1 MRNERRIGG
10 PPHEVNASW
19 SAQEP
24 TRASRIAVFAALV
37 TVTCLAT
44 TPARAGADARGG
56 LGHLYLKT
64 YYSQS
69 DGKSGFAS
77 DGDEVSLT
85 STAFLDRITSALA
98 TDASYRDTS
107 FGLYAQIG
115 LLESLDLIVATEWKD
130 IEKRFALDVFGI
142 RFPVEQRSSGFG
154 DVNAGLAYQFVATP
168 FPASLRAVARIPT
181 YSTSVRALRL
191 ETINSADDEIALG
204 NGTTDLSLG
213 LAASSGPLVSWM
225 FVDLTAAYVL
235 ADLEHGEFSDRFDWE
250 AKLGTSRWGFGVAA
264 FVSGTESL
272 RNGPAPDTITQDL
285 LFLDPATRVTVLN
298 DQEWLTVG
306 GQLWYAWEG
315 LGIQLGYSS
324 MVAGANTTK
333 TDRFEVGLFVQR

>member
-1 MRNERRIGG
+1 MCRERCIVG
-10 PPHEVNASW
+10 PQSAANA
-19 SAQEP
+19 ALPLAKP
-24 TRASRIAVFAALV
+24 TRATRIAVFVAFV
-37 TVTCLAT
+37 TATCLAT
-44 TPARAGADARGG
+44 TTARAGAEARGG

-64 YYSQS
+64 YYAES
-69 DGKSGFAS
+69 DGTSGFAS
-77 DGDEVSLT
+77 DGDEVALT
-85 STAFLDRITSALA
+85 STVFLDRITSAMA
-98 TDASYRDTS
+98 TDAHYHDTS

-115 LLESLDLIVATEWKD
+115 LLEDLDLIVATEWKD

-142 RFPVEQRSSGFG
+142 RFPVDQSSSGFG

-191 ETINSADDEIALG
+191 ETINSADDKIALG

-213 LAASSGPLVSWM
+213 LAASSGPLLPWM
-225 FVDLTAAYVL
+225 FVDLTASYGI
-235 ADLEHGEFSDRFDWE
+235 ADLEHREFSDRFEWE

-272 RNGPAPDTITQDL
+272 RNGPASDTITQDL

-298 DQEWLTVG
+298 DQEWLNVG

-315 LGIQLGYSS
+315 LGIQLGYTS
-324 MVAGANTTK
+324 MLAGANTTK
-333 TDRFEVGLFVQR
+333 TDRFEVALFVQR